1 MGNVV
6 RLPTGTNLSIRQ
18 LAEECGF
25 DRDTIAKRIRNAG
38 LIPAGKKGGHDVYRL
53 REVLP
58 VLFKMGEDGKQ
69 DPEKLDPFQRKA
81 YYQAEREALELS
93 VSRRDLIPRIEC
105 EEEDARV
112 FKILAQACDTLPD
125 ILERDC
131 GLSGE
136 QLFVVEKVLDN
147 AREQIYQELVE
158 SGDDQAPHG
167 DTEDLELVDRSAR

>member
-1 MGNVV
+1 MGSVV
-6 RLPTGTNLSIRQ
+6 GLPTGTNLSIRQ

-38 LIPAGKKGGHDVYRL
+38 LVPAGKRGGHAVYRL

-81 YYQAEREALELS
+81 HYQAEREALELS
-93 VSRRDLIPRIEC
+93 TSRRELIPRIEH
-105 EEEDARV
+105 EEEQARIV
-112 FKILAQACDTLPD
+112 KIMAHACDTLPD

-131 GLSGE
+131 GLTGE
-136 QLFVVEKVLDN
+136 QLVRVEKVLDT
-147 AREQIYQELVE
+147 ARDGMYEAMIDRGSAE
-158 SGDDQAPHG
+158 SG
-167 DTEDLELVDRSAR
+167 TEQEELPIVDSTAR